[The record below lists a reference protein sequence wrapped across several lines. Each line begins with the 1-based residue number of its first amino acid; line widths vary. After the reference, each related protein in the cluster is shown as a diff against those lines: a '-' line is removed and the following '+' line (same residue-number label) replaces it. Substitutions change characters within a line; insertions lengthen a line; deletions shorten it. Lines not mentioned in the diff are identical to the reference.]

1 MLQYHDD
8 DTPMQQ
14 HQQRQQQQNTARV
27 TSIDF
32 LDPQSGH
39 STRRRAVS
47 VEFTLHEGDQP
58 RCGAVG
64 MPPPSF
70 AESELLTIQRRQIN
84 PRFLEVNENGRMIK
98 WVESS
103 NSKSAMGRKDDEW
116 EFAG

>member
-1 MLQYHDD
+1 MLDD

-14 HQQRQQQQNTARV
+14 LRQQNTARV

-32 LDPQSGH
+32 QDPQSGQ
-39 STRRRAVS
+39 STRRRTVSAV
-47 VEFTLHEGDQP
+47 FTDYESNQP
-58 RCGAVG
+58 RCSAVN

-103 NSKSAMGRKDDEW
+103 NSKSATGRKADEW

>member
-1 MLQYHDD
+1 
-8 DTPMQQ
+8 MQQ
-14 HQQRQQQQNTARV
+14 HDQQQQQQNTARV
-27 TSIDF
+27 TSVDF

-39 STRRRAVS
+39 SARRRTVS
-47 VEFTLHEGDQP
+47 VELARHDSNQP
-58 RCGAVG
+58 RGSSVLG

-84 PRFLEVNENGRMIK
+84 PRFLEVNENSRMIK

-103 NSKSAMGRKDDEW
+103 DSKSAMGHKADEW